1 MPEDMPTIEGYL
13 EQLKQHLAGADLAV
27 IQDAVNDAQ
36 DHIQNERVALAASGL
51 PEVTEVDL
59 VKRVVE
65 SYGSAEEVA
74 QAYRETEAKVAAALA
89 PHPPR
94 RNDPPE
100 DPPRQ
105 PAPRDL
111 KPWQRL
117 FGVLLD
123 PHAYSALFYLLLAL
137 PTGIFY
143 FTWVVTGLSL
153 SLGLSVLI
161 IGLPFALF
169 FLATVRAL
177 SLVEGRVVE
186 TLLGERMPRR
196 ADQTSP
202 PGSWLERIKFW
213 LTDVRSWTTLFF
225 LLLRLP
231 LGIFSFVLFTTLL
244 SLTLGFFAGPILAQ
258 VFDFPMITIGSYEYY
273 PAPWS
278 IPLWWIAS
286 AVTALITLHLAGL
299 VGRLYGSLAKV
310 MLVRV

>member
-1 MPEDMPTIEGYL
+1 MLENVQSIDGYL
-13 EQLKQHLAGADLAV
+13 EQLKQHLAGADIAV
-27 IQDAVNDAQ
+27 VQDAVNDAQ
-36 DHIQNERVALAASGL
+36 DHIQNERTALAANGM
-51 PEVTEVDL
+51 PEVTEADL

-74 QAYRETEAKVAAALA
+74 QAYRETEDRVTAALA

-94 RNDPPE
+94 
-100 DPPRQ
+100 Q
-105 PAPRDL
+105 PAPRDPN
-111 KPWQRL
+111 PWNQL
-117 FGVLLD
+117 FGVLID
-123 PHAYSALFYLLLAL
+123 PQAYSALFYLLLAL

-177 SLVEGRVVE
+177 SLMEGRVVE

-213 LTDVRSWTTLFF
+213 LTDTRSWTTMFY

-231 LGIFSFVLFTTLL
+231 LGIFSFVLFTTLVSRAL
-244 SLTLGFFAGPILAQ
+244 SFLAGPILSQ
-258 VFDFPMITIGSYEYY
+258 VFDFPMITIGSLEYY
-273 PAPWS
+273 PPPWT
-278 IPLWWIAS
+278 IPLWWVAS